1 LWEGMIDRNSEV
13 PCTANTLLKLF
24 QLSNPALHTLYDTI
38 LFDEGQDANPVT
50 LDIVMNNSC
59 QKIIVG
65 DDHQMINRW
74 RGA

>member
-1 LWEGMIDRNSEV
+1 
-13 PCTANTLLKLF
+13 
-24 QLSNPALHTLYDTI
+24 NPALHTLYDTI

-74 RGA
+74 RGAENALSVVEERGADVLRLTKSFR